1 MSRRLSIALKE
12 SKSKPKVKFP
22 DYLVFLDNIKENN
35 IKEIKLMLR
44 RTSAA
49 ININRIND
57 TGLTVLHQAV
67 LNNSI
72 EVVKLLLEN
81 KANINS
87 LDEEKWTPLHAA
99 AFMNYHDISEYLLLM
114 GANPMALTLENER
127 PIDLVD
133 PTNLGM
139 ISLFLS
145 KMKLAEDTGNSDA
158 NESDDYKKIS
168 DIFKNNTDEEKIIEE
183 IQVILKFFRIKIII

>member
-22 DYLVFLDNIKENN
+22 DDLVFLDNIKENN

-99 AFMNYHDISEYLLLM
+99 AFMNYHDISEYLM